1 MDSERWFLAL
11 AALLHDVGKLG
22 QRAKAEPGQPLAPGY
37 EAFGK
42 EDYGQHGAH
51 ATWSAWF
58 AQECVPERWRG
69 RLQAI
74 FYHHRP
80 VDRASRIVALTDHL
94 SAAERRGDEEEQPQ
108 QLLSIFCCLGE
119 RPPGPHYLPL
129 KPLRLAEDVLFPST
143 TPLSEAE
150 RRRAYG
156 ELWDSLVA
164 GAKALQEADDL
175 KVYLEGVYELLR
187 QYTWC
192 VPSAFYKAQPDVSLF
207 DHGRTAAALAA
218 CLADQEDGT
227 IQSLLDNPNQDVE
240 VARLVCGDLSG
251 VQAYIYKVIARGA
264 AKNLRGRS
272 VYLQLLTLAVA
283 RCILRRLDLPVCNL
297 LYVGG
302 GRFFLLVPPA
312 ADLSSIQGEVSE
324 VLWRHHQGDLY
335 LALGSTPLKARDFA
349 LEADKPGAGIAD
361 AWRKAGQAAGEAKA
375 RRFAELGPAWLSQHL
390 FAPQNPPEEEKE
402 LFQEAAGEEATN
414 KSEASAEE
422 ATHKSP
428 TARQALEA
436 LARDLHHAEF
446 LLLAFGEGPLP
457 SEERGT
463 WRAALGDLGLAVR
476 LFNRAGEPCRAY
488 DDLPKG
494 VEYGLLWGLREAP
507 SPKVVDAV
515 RRKVSLPMVGGVRF
529 LANVSPRV
537 KEEDIRWI
545 QEEAHC
551 KRAQRGEWE
560 KPEVGGIKEF
570 NLLQAQARG
579 LAHFGVLRMDV
590 DNLGAL
596 FSQGFAQGRKAPAT
610 LSRMASLS
618 FAFGLFFEGWVGEIA
633 RGTRRNDDPTLKGCD
648 LVYVLYSGGDDLFI
662 VGAWDLLPD
671 LAHRIREDL
680 SRFAAGNPAVHVSA
694 GITLHGGKY
703 PLYQAAQDAHDALEA
718 AKDRP
723 GKDAW
728 CFLGSVLPWA
738 DYESVRQD
746 VGDLYDLVEKQR
758 VPKALLQDLRQ
769 LYLRYLEQQKEKG
782 IWDRVLWG
790 PWMWWSAYRLTRM
803 AGQLKD
809 KGEEVQRQVLELRDR
824 LKGEKFHEIRT
835 LGLAAR
841 WAELLTRG
849 DEGR

>member
-22 QRAKAEPGQPLAPGY
+22 QRAKAEPGRPLAPGY
-37 EAFGK
+37 EGFGK
-42 EDYGQHGAH
+42 EDYGTHGAH

-58 AQECVPERWRG
+58 VRECVPKDWQG
-69 RLQAI
+69 NLQGI

-80 VDRASRIVALTDHL
+80 VDRASRIVALADHL
-94 SAAERRGDEEEQPQ
+94 SAAERQEAEAEQPQ

-119 RPPGPHYLPL
+119 DPPGPHYLPL
-129 KPLRLAEDVLFPST
+129 KPLSLEEDILFPSK
-143 TPLSEAE
+143 TPMGEAE

-156 ELWDSLVA
+156 DLWDGLVA
-164 GAKALQEADDL
+164 GAKALKVDDL

-192 VPSAFYKAQPDVSLF
+192 VPSAFYVAQPDVSLF
-207 DHGRTAAALAA
+207 DHGRTTAALAA
-218 CLADQEDGT
+218 CLADLDDGA
-227 IQSLLDNPNQDVE
+227 IQALLVKQDQGVE

-272 VYLQLLTLAVA
+272 FYLQLLTLAVA
-283 RCILRRLDLPVCNL
+283 RFLLRRLDLPVCNL

-302 GRFFLLVPPA
+302 GRFYLLVPPS
-312 ADLSSIQGEVSE
+312 ADLAPIQKEISE
-324 VLWRHHQGDLY
+324 ILWRHHGGDLY
-335 LALGSTPLKARDFA
+335 LALGSTPLTAHDFILRD
-349 LEADKPGAGIAD
+349 GAAGRTAEERDGGIAG
-361 AWRKAGQAAGEAKA
+361 AWSRASRAADEAKS
-375 RRFAELGPAWLSQHL
+375 RRFAELGPEWLSQHL
-390 FAPQNPPEEEKE
+390 FAPQAPAEEEEE
-402 LFQEAAGEEATN
+402 LFREAAGEE
-414 KSEASAEE
+414 EPQV
-422 ATHKSP
+422 SP
-428 TARQALEA
+428 GRQALED
-436 LARDLHHAEF
+436 LARDLHQAQY

-457 SEERGT
+457 GGERGT
-463 WRAALGDLGLAVR
+463 WPATLGDLGMAVR
-476 LFNRAGEPCRAY
+476 LFTGGGKPCRTYAP
-488 DDLPKG
+488 LPG
-494 VEYGLLWGLREAP
+494 GARYGLLWGLREAP
-507 SPKVVDAV
+507 STTVLGEVQKEVG
-515 RRKVSLPMVGGVRF
+515 LPVVGGVRF
-529 LANVSPRV
+529 VANVSPRV
-537 KEEDIRWI
+537 KEEDRRWL
-545 QEEAHC
+545 QDSRNRR
-551 KRAQRGEWE
+551 RAGFDEGERE
-560 KPEVGGIKEF
+560 PEVGEIKEF
-570 NLLQAQARG
+570 NLLQAQAQG
-579 LAHFGVLRMDV
+579 IAQFGVLRMDV

-596 FSQGFAQGRKAPAT
+596 FSQGFAAGKKAPAT

-633 RGTRRNDDPTLKGCD
+633 RKARREGEIARRAGREGSDLD

-671 LAHRIREDL
+671 LAYRIRADL
-680 SRFAAGNPAVHVSA
+680 ERFAAGNPAVHVSA

-703 PLYQAAQDAHDALEA
+703 PLYQAAQDAHEALEA

-738 DYESVRQD
+738 DYPRVRQD
-746 VGDLYDLVEKQR
+746 MEDLYGLVKPGQA
-758 VPKALLQDLRQ
+758 PKALLQDLRQ
-769 LYLRYLEQQKEKG
+769 LYLRYLQQQKETG

-803 AGQLKD
+803 AGGLKD
-809 KGEEVQRQVLELRDR
+809 EAKEKVLALRDR

-841 WAELLTRG
+841 WAELLTR
-849 DEGR
+849 DEGGR